1 MLEKN
6 YLKTRPVCKVTF
18 TLPLEAA
25 PEAHHVQ
32 LLADFND
39 WGRRH
44 PGVEMKKTKHGYRTT
59 VELEPGRRYE
69 FRYLIDHARWEN
81 DWHADG
87 YVPSP
92 FAGIDNSVLILE
104 SVEGP
109 SKARPASPSKKG
121 DDLRKIEGIGPKIAS
136 LFEKAGLGT
145 FDALAAAPVE
155 QLQGVLDQAGSR
167 YRAHDPSTWPQQAAM
182 ARDGRWEELRQWQEK
197 LKGGRRK

>member
-25 PEAHHVQ
+25 PEANHVQ

-39 WGRRH
+39 WGREL
-44 PGVEMKKTKHGYRTT
+44 PAIEMKKTKHGFRTT

-69 FRYLIDHARWEN
+69 FRYLIDNIHWEN

-92 FAGIDNSVLILE
+92 YQGIDNSVLVLE
-104 SVEGP
+104 SMEGP
-109 SKARPASPSKKG
+109 SRASTASASKAS

-136 LFEKAGLGT
+136 LFREAGLGS
-145 FDALAAAPVE
+145 FEALAAAPVE
-155 QLQGVLDQAGSR
+155 QLKDILNQAGSR
-167 YRAHDPSTWPQQAAM
+167 YRTHDPSTWPQQAAM
-182 ARDGRWEELRQWQEK
+182 ARDGRWDALQEWQDK

>member
-25 PEAHHVQ
+25 PEANSVQ

-39 WGRRH
+39 WGRKL
-44 PGVEMKKTKHGYRTT
+44 PAIEMKKTKHGFRTT
-59 VELEPGRRYE
+59 VELQPGRRYE
-69 FRYLIDHARWEN
+69 FRYRIDQGRWEN

-92 FAGIDNSVLILE
+92 YQGIDNSVLVLE
-104 SVEGP
+104 SMEGP
-109 SKARPASPSKKG
+109 SRASTASTAKAS

-136 LFEKAGLGT
+136 LFRAAGLGS
-145 FDALAAAPVE
+145 FEALAAAPVE
-155 QLQGVLDQAGSR
+155 QLRNILDQAGSR
-167 YRAHDPSTWPQQAAM
+167 YRAHDPATWPQQAAM
-182 ARDGRWEELRQWQEK
+182 ARDGRWDELQAWQDK